1 MLFLAQSDTTAGFL
15 SQNPQ
20 AINLA
25 KGRKRKEVLLEVDS
39 LQTLKSF
46 VRIPQRHK
54 SLVRRAKKTTF
65 IYPNSKALRVVR
77 DDRHLE
83 FLHHF
88 KALYSSSANPSGE
101 GFSLEFALQK
111 AEVIIEDSRGFF
123 EDIPSKIYKLN
134 TKTLK
139 RRR

>member
-25 KGRKRKEVLLEVDS
+25 KGREGKEVLLEVDS

-46 VRIPQRHK
+46 LRIPQRHK

-77 DDRHLE
+77 DEKHLE

-101 GFSLEFALQK
+101 GFSLEFALHRV
-111 AEVIIEDSRGFF
+111 EVIIEDSRGFF
-123 EDIPSKIYKLN
+123 EDTPSKIYKLN